1 MGFWMFMTMSAFL
14 VPVIMIIFGIVLVK
28 NPPKSINGVYGY
40 RTSMSRKSQETWD
53 FAQNYCGKLW
63 KRIGIIMLPMSIFFM
78 VPVMGKSENTIGIWG
93 GVVEILQCIVLVSAI
108 IPVEIALRKQFD
120 KDGNRI
126 K

>member
-1 MGFWMFMTMSAFL
+1 MTISAFL

-40 RTSMSRKSQETWD
+40 RTRMSKKSQETWD

-63 KRIGIIMLPMSIFFM
+63 KRIGIIMLPVSILLM

-93 GVVEILQCIVLVSAI
+93 GVVEILQCIILIGAI
-108 IPVEIALRKQFD
+108 IPVEIELKKQFD